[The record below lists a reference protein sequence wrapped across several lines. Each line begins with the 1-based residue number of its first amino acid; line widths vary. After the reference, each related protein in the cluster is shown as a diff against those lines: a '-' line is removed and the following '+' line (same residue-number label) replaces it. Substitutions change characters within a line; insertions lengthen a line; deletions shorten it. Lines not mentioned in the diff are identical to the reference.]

1 MKQLSEILKG
11 ESATHVRQ
19 AAGLQLKN
27 AFDSKDTAVK
37 QQFHLQ
43 WLALPVELRQQIKDN
58 VMTNDFIDF
67 LLAYLGKGA

>member
-11 ESATHVRQ
+11 ESAPHVRQ

-27 AFDSKDTAVK
+27 ALDSKDTAVK

-58 VMTNDFIDF
+58 VM
-67 LLAYLGKGA
+67 LLPIFDRC